1 MRSKTGQ
8 FFVCKVRYEKLSEDG
23 LQKKVT
29 ESYIVEALSF
39 TEAEARITEEVLS
52 FISGEFTIEDIS
64 KAPFKEIFF
73 TEDCLSGGKWYKAK
87 LQFITIDEATEKEK
101 RSSVIYLVQANTLK
115 GAITNIDDVMSGTM
129 IDYVSCAVQETT
141 FEEVFEYAKD

>member
-8 FFVCKVRYEKLSEDG
+8 FFICKVRYEKTCDDG

-29 ESYIVEALSF
+29 ESYVVDALSF
-39 TEAEARITEEVLS
+39 TEAEARITEEMAS
-52 FISGEFTIEDIS
+52 YINGEFTIEDIS
-64 KAPFKEIFF
+64 KAQFKEIFF
-73 TEDCLSGGKWYKAK
+73 TEDGVAEKWYKAK